1 MRVATATFVTPTDE
15 RLRFIRQ
22 MGVTDI
28 ILWGTTFRSPRNPGG
43 GAVSFKEL
51 VALRNQAEAHGLRV
65 DRKSTRLNSSHS
77 SVSRMPSSA

>member
-28 ILWGTTFRSPRNPGG
+28 ILWGFILSPGASFTTGFTFDLSGG
-43 GAVSFKEL
+43 RA
-51 VALRNQAEAHGLRV
+51 
-65 DRKSTRLNSSHS
+65 TY
-77 SVSRMPSSA
+77 